1 MGPALYV
8 DIDADLFSSTWTA
21 LDWLFREGLMKP
33 GTVIGY
39 VLYLHHLPAAQ
50 PTTQAACLNA
60 GAHSHRHV
68 RIHTLHVRFSFSL
81 AQDDF
86 WDLACKHK
94 SPHIER
100 YGEAR
105 AHAKIAAKHLVTF
118 ACICGPCGPLP
129 PRGDAP
135 SAMLPWGWR
144 TYFVVV
150 SIGTQASSGLTISM
164 ADANEF
170 IHYSPTCRGLWD
182 RNSSHWLG
190 LSRR

>member
-1 MGPALYV
+1 VPGLAALRGMGPALYV

-39 VLYLHHLPAAQ
+39 
-50 PTTQAACLNA
+50 
-60 GAHSHRHV
+60 
-68 RIHTLHVRFSFSL
+68 
-81 AQDDF
+81 DDF